1 MAFRLLRLH
10 GYNVSSDA
18 FDRFSEDR
26 FYNSLLGYLR
36 DVEAVLELRKAS
48 HIVLHSNDL
57 VLEELNSWTQHFLEE
72 YLSSS
77 SKNAYKLPSNH
88 IDHEVPFAMR
98 FPHHAYLDFI
108 LNRRSI
114 EHYDAHQKRILKSS
128 YCSMN
133 LPNKEFL
140 KLGVDNFN
148 HSQLLFLEE
157 FNLFNKWFM
166 ESGLEKL
173 HFPISKAKAAYS
185 FLTVAATLT
194 SPELREARLT
204 WAKQSLLG
212 CVVDDFFD
220 VWGTED
226 EHINLIQ
233 LMEKYGLY
241 YAFGTLDCK
250 WDADVDKESCSE
262 TVKIIFLALKKTIYE
277 IAAEAYEV
285 QGRSVLNHLIQITLD
300 LLRYE
305 LKEAEWCRNKCV
317 PGIEEYERNGIIS
330 MALGPIIIPVM
341 YLIGPKLSQS
351 VIESDEYNYLF
362 ELVSIY
368 GRYLNDVNGYQREK
382 EEGKFINS
390 ISLRLIHGRGEEREE
405 EIIKKIQ
412 SKIED
417 RRKELVRLV
426 SKEEGSKMPREVR
439 DVNWKMSRSLH
450 LIYKKEDV
458 IHAKEMPNEV
468 LNIRDIV
475 LNSPI
480 ILDS

>member
-1 MAFRLLRLH
+1 
-10 GYNVSSDA
+10 
-18 FDRFSEDR
+18 
-26 FYNSLLGYLR
+26 
-36 DVEAVLELRKAS
+36 
-48 HIVLHSNDL
+48 
-57 VLEELNSWTQHFLEE
+57 
-72 YLSSS
+72 
-77 SKNAYKLPSNH
+77 
-88 IDHEVPFAMR
+88 
-98 FPHHAYLDFI
+98 
-108 LNRRSI
+108 
-114 EHYDAHQKRILKSS
+114 
-128 YCSMN
+128 
-133 LPNKEFL
+133 
-140 KLGVDNFN
+140 
-148 HSQLLFLEE
+148 
-157 FNLFNKWFM
+157 
-166 ESGLEKL
+166 
-173 HFPISKAKAAYS
+173 
-185 FLTVAATLT
+185 
-194 SPELREARLT
+194 
-204 WAKQSLLG
+204 
-212 CVVDDFFD
+212 
-220 VWGTED
+220 
-226 EHINLIQ
+226 
-233 LMEKYGLY
+233 
-241 YAFGTLDCK
+241 
-250 WDADVDKESCSE
+250 
-262 TVKIIFLALKKTIYE
+262 
-277 IAAEAYEV
+277 
-285 QGRSVLNHLIQITLD
+285 
-300 LLRYE
+300 
-305 LKEAEWCRNKCV
+305 
-317 PGIEEYERNGIIS
+317 